1 MKKIWI
7 IVSILLVSNLVWA
20 SVPPQIDR
28 ANLSLKAGPT
38 EPGEPLSI
46 VWLESLVYPK
56 KVGSDRTILL
66 EVRLTSKVNEV
77 VAAFDFDGDKVKL
90 NSTDGI
96 NWNMS
101 YRIPDEV
108 AAGLHVVRYR
118 INDDRGSIQR
128 TVEFSL
134 DNSATLAQNNNLST
148 ATKSEAKGWPLTVT
162 QTGLAI
168 QGGST
173 RMLQPGA
180 KLTGIAKVPWYK
192 VIFEDGKEG
201 WIPLSMV
208 VEPVEEYYQ
217 KGYAAYLAKNFNAAI
232 ANYKMVIEIDP
243 TLVKG
248 YLWLA
253 KSYYQM
259 EDLDE
264 AKRYLTEALRL
275 DDRDMNL
282 KVLSAVLAADYFK
295 KAHTQYRAGNYQAA
309 VTNFQQVLDLRPD
322 SVLSWIEMGKSYQ
335 ALGMEQES
343 RSAWREGFKRDPE
356 NKVLLSLLNIG
367 ASNAPVVEAV
377 KPKVPTL
384 LVDDSLTVVKSGKTN
399 KGTLIDA
406 ALRSVIS
413 LTRSLGT
420 PVVEKGWQVKRDG
433 QNYLVRYLCEQGS
446 GVLETFDWLVNVD
459 SRAVSANNGNA
470 RLLMDRW

>member
-1 MKKIWI
+1 MKKILML
-7 IVSILLVSNLVWA
+7 VSVLLVSNLVWA
-20 SVPPQIDR
+20 SVPPAIDR
-28 ANLSLKAGPT
+28 GNLSLKAGST

-56 KVGSDRTILL
+56 KVGGDRTILL
-66 EVRLTSKVNEV
+66 GVRLTSRVKEV
-77 VAAFDFDGDKVKL
+77 EAAFDFTGEKVKL
-90 NSTDGI
+90 DSNDGL

-108 AAGLHVVRYR
+108 AAGLHVARYH
-118 INDDRGSIQR
+118 IVDDRGSIQR
-128 TVEFSL
+128 TVDFSL
-134 DNSATLAQNNNLST
+134 DDSATLAQNPNPFRMVR
-148 ATKSEAKGWPLTVT
+148 SEVKGWPLTVT
-162 QTGLAI
+162 QTGIAI

-192 VIFEDGKEG
+192 VVFEDGKEG

-208 VEPVEEYYQ
+208 VEPVEEYFQ
-217 KGYAAYLAKNFNAAI
+217 KGYAAYLAKNYNEAI

-259 EDLDE
+259 GNLDE
-264 AKRYLTEALRL
+264 TKRCVVEALRL

-282 KVLSAVLAADYFK
+282 KVLAAMLAADYFK
-295 KAHTQYRAGNYQAA
+295 LAHIQYRAGDYQASI
-309 VTNFQQVLDLRPD
+309 TNYKQVLDLRSD
-322 SVLSWIEMGKSYQ
+322 SVLSWIELGKSYREM
-335 ALGMEQES
+335 GMGQEA

-367 ASNAPVVEAV
+367 VNNAPIEAL

-384 LVDDSLTVVKSGKTN
+384 LVDDSLTMVKGGKTS
-399 KGTLIDA
+399 KGTLIEA
-406 ALRSVIS
+406 ALKSVIS

-420 PVVEKGWQVKRDG
+420 PMVEKGWAVKRDG
-433 QNYLVRYLCEQGS
+433 ANYLVRYLCEQGS

-470 RLLMDRW
+470 KLLMDRW

>member
-1 MKKIWI
+1 MKKILML
-7 IVSILLVSNLVWA
+7 VSVLLVSNLVWA
-20 SVPPQIDR
+20 SVPPEIDR
-28 ANLSLKAGPT
+28 SNLSLKAGST

-56 KVGSDRTILL
+56 KVGGDRTILL
-66 EVRLTSKVNEV
+66 GVRLTSRVKEV
-77 VAAFDFDGDKVKL
+77 EAAFDFTGEKVKL
-90 NSTDGI
+90 DSNDGL

-108 AAGLHVVRYR
+108 AAGLHVARYR
-118 INDDRGSIQR
+118 IIDDRGSIQR
-128 TVEFSL
+128 TVDFSL
-134 DNSATLAQNNNLST
+134 DDSAALAQNPNPWKIVRN
-148 ATKSEAKGWPLTVT
+148 EVKGWPLTVT
-162 QTGLAI
+162 QTGIAI

-192 VIFEDGKEG
+192 VVFEDGKEG
-201 WIPLSMV
+201 WLPLSMV
-208 VEPVEEYYQ
+208 VEPVEEYCQ
-217 KGYAAYLAKNFNAAI
+217 KGYEAYLAKNYDAAI
-232 ANYKMVIEIDP
+232 ANYKLVVEIDP

-253 KSYYQM
+253 KSYYQQGN
-259 EDLDE
+259 LDE
-264 AKRYLTEALRL
+264 TKRFVNEALRL
-275 DDRDMNL
+275 DDRDMSL
-282 KVLSAVLAADYFK
+282 KVLAAMLAADFFK
-295 KAHTQYRAGNYQAA
+295 QAHLQYRSGDYQAA
-309 VTNFQQVLDLRPD
+309 VSKYQQVLDLRPE

-335 ALGMEQES
+335 EMGMGQEA

-356 NKVLLSLLNIG
+356 NKVLLALLNIG
-367 ASNAPVVEAV
+367 ISSPVEAE

-384 LVDDSLTVVKSGKTN
+384 LVNDSLAIVKSGKTS
-399 KGTLIDA
+399 KGTLTEA
-406 ALRSVIS
+406 ALKSVIA

-420 PVVEKGWQVKRDG
+420 PMVEKGWVVKRDG
-433 QNYLVRYLCEQGS
+433 ANYLVRYLCEQGS

-470 RLLMDRW
+470 KLLMDRW